1 MLSDEWKM
9 RMGNE
14 CEVSV
19 CWLESALPNLTKVEG
34 EKERGSGLAANKG
47 RGWKEENIKG
57 FSKLKERKYFKK
69 KTN

>member
-19 CWLESALPNLTKVEG
+19 CWLESALPKKLDKSEG
-34 EKERGSGLAANKG
+34 V
-47 RGWKEENIKG
+47 KEEVEAKEKRNWR
-57 FSKLKERKYFKK
+57 KERKH
-69 KTN
+69 